1 MIEHTGF
8 LQVFEDAK
16 LIGYTTNSYDYA
28 RLCVWYGG
36 YSFNVY
42 SANNYNEV
50 SHFTNGEMA
59 GMTDMDEKKTK
70 AKEVMEE
77 RNFTVIE

>member
-1 MIEHTGF
+1 MIDHTGF

-16 LIGYTTNSYDYA
+16 LIGYKANSYDCA
-28 RLCVWYGG
+28 RIIVWYGG

-50 SHFTNGEMA
+50 NHFTNPNEIVNK
-59 GMTDMDEKKTK
+59 DMGEKKAK
-70 AKEVMEE
+70 AKEIMES
-77 RNFTVIE
+77 RGFTVIE